1 MHKYFLEF
9 AYGRPGLKSPSTLE
23 QLNLQLESLKTAC
36 SMNLQAVSINDIV
49 GYILKLSTTCLPFFS
64 LILLQWSWENS
75 DTKICDCVTLCKA
88 GQEGSSNCRLAS
100 SAPSHLGFHSQ
111 PTPPH
116 TQDSLVRGKALTTPQ
131 PWVSQFHGSKVPPTP
146 LLCHPDQHMLP
157 TAGLLLN
164 YHWLFSTFPG
174 YR

>member
-111 PTPPH
+111 PTPPPH
-116 TQDSLVRGKALTTPQ
+116 RTVWSEAKPSQLPNPGFPSFMEARSLRPPCSATLTNTC
-131 PWVSQFHGSKVPPTP
+131 SQQQAS
-146 LLCHPDQHMLP
+146 C
-157 TAGLLLN
+157 
-164 YHWLFSTFPG
+164 
-174 YR
+174 

>member
-111 PTPPH
+111 PTPPPTGQSGQRQSPH
-116 TQDSLVRGKALTTPQ
+116 NSPTLGFPVSWKQGPSDPLALP
-131 PWVSQFHGSKVPPTP
+131 PWPTHAPNSRP
-146 LLCHPDQHMLP
+146 LAKLPLTLQHLS
-157 TAGLLLN
+157 
-164 YHWLFSTFPG
+164 WL
-174 YR
+174 